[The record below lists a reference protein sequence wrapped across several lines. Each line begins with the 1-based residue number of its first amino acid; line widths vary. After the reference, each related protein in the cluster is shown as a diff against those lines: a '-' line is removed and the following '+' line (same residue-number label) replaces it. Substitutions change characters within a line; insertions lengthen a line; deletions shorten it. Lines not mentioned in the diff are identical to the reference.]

1 MNIWQIV
8 KLKIVSLLNRIRI
21 NFYVEKTTRFYKI
34 VIHENVK
41 PIFKWLKIIL
51 TMIGLLAAF
60 YTFANVFFSFLFGLF
75 IWALITFLEQ
85 TIFIYNSS
93 ITLDK
98 FNMINELDKLIG
110 VSFGIASKEGEAKK
124 IPVVGFVVD
133 DDLEYAHKLHKS
145 LLSLSQGDLT
155 DQKGNV
161 CFSVTLLKSN
171 EYIFLWYPN
180 VECEPVSNFHK
191 KVESK
196 RKETN
201 LTDRHTRFIKFEII
215 GKKFP
220 VSDGSYFYTF
230 KENYKNGVP
239 FIFQIT
245 NKDKFG
251 EVKNID
257 GLDNFIFSNLKI
269 KDKEDLTRKDM
280 EYDYLRVMD

>member
-1 MNIWQIV
+1 MNMWQIV
-8 KLKIVSLLNRIRI
+8 KLKIVSFLNRIRI
-21 NFYVEKTTRFYKI
+21 NFYVEKTTRFYRI

-51 TMIGLLAAF
+51 TMISLLAAF
-60 YTFANVFFSFLFGLF
+60 YTFTNVFSSFIFGLF
-75 IWALITFLEQ
+75 IWLLITFVEQ

-93 ITLDK
+93 ITLPK

-110 VSFGIASKEGEAKK
+110 VSFGIASKEGEDK
-124 IPVVGFVVD
+124 IPVVGFVIND
-133 DDLEYAHKLHKS
+133 DVEYARKLHKS
-145 LLSLSQGDLT
+145 LLSLSQGDLI
-155 DQKGNV
+155 DQNGNV

-180 VECEPVSNFHK
+180 IESESVINFHK

-201 LTDRHTRFIKFEII
+201 LTDRHTRLIESEII
-215 GKKFP
+215 GKRFP
-220 VSDGSYFYTF
+220 ISVGSYFYTF

-251 EVKNID
+251 EIKNID

-280 EYDYLRVMD
+280 EYDYLKVMD